1 MFVVMTQRLKG
12 VNNMAANT
20 VVLSLTGEQIDAL
33 LKALENLDNENT
45 NLTVVDGVSAGKPT
59 RTFKLEWI
67 ELTE

>member
-1 MFVVMTQRLKG
+1 
-12 VNNMAANT
+12 MAANT